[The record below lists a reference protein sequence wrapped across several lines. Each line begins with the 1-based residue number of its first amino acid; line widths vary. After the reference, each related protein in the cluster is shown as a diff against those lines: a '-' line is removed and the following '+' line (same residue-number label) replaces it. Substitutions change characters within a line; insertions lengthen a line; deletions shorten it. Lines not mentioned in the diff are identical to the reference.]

1 MPLQWVRSL
10 IFNAQMYV
18 AMLVLGIVYL
28 PAALLT
34 RDGALRACH
43 TYCRWVIWT
52 ASWMINLR
60 VEVRGTPP
68 TEPVLIAAK
77 HQSFLDIIVIFH
89 AVPAGRF
96 IMKRLLMFAPII
108 GQYGLR
114 IGCIPVNRGKRGAA
128 IAEMQKRV
136 AQGQA
141 RPGQLIIYPQGTR
154 VAPGA
159 TRPYKVGT
167 AVLYEQLGQECAP
180 VATNI
185 GVFWPKRGILRKP
198 GTAVVEFLPPIPA
211 GLPKDRFL
219 ERLEREVETTS
230 NALMREA
237 GFDQGAQSVTRKN

>member
-1 MPLQWVRSL
+1 MALQWVRSL
-10 IFNAQMYV
+10 VFNAQMYI

-34 RDGALRACH
+34 PDGALRACH

-52 ASWMINLR
+52 ASWMIKLR
-60 VEVRGTPP
+60 VELRGAPP
-68 TEPVLIAAK
+68 ADPVLIAAK

-89 AVPAGRF
+89 AVPSGRF
-96 IMKRLLMFAPII
+96 IMKRLLMYAPII

-114 IGCIPVNRGKRGAA
+114 IGCIPVNRGRRGAA

-136 AQGQA
+136 AAGQA

-159 TRPYKVGT
+159 ARPYKVGT
-167 AVLYEQLGQECAP
+167 AVLYEQLGQDCVP

-185 GVFWPKRGILRKP
+185 GVFWPKRGVLRKP
-198 GTAVVEFLPPIPA
+198 GTAVVEFLPRIPA
-211 GLPKDRFL
+211 GLPKDDFL
-219 ERLEREVETTS
+219 IRLERDVETAS

-237 GFDQGAQSVTRKN
+237 GFAPVD